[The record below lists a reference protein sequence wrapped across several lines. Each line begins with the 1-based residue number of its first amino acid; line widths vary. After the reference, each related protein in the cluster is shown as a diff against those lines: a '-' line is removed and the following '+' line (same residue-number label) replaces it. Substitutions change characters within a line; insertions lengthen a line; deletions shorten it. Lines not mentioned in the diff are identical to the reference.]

1 MMKTT
6 TTSIPQS
13 RHLHIQPKQG
23 HFTSVVVST
32 REVLATLS
40 AITAA
45 TAIVLLS
52 VLAAGVEFTNII
64 AASNWAL
71 GFVFLALAVDNRNS
85 KSVLQLLSGL
95 ALIGLAWLQA
105 NVSSDY
111 SIASGVLVATWVA
124 ISLFRQLR

>member
-6 TTSIPQS
+6 TTSISQS
-13 RHLHIQPKQG
+13 RHFYVQPKQG

-40 AITAA
+40 AVTAA
-45 TAIVLLS
+45 TAIILLS
-52 VLAAGVEFTNII
+52 ILAAGVEFTNII

-85 KSVLQLLSGL
+85 TPVLQLLSGL
-95 ALIGLAWLQA
+95 TLIGLAWLQA

-111 SIASGVLVATWVA
+111 AIASGVLVAAWVS
-124 ISLFRQLR
+124 ITLFRKLR

>member
-1 MMKTT
+1 MKTT

-13 RHLHIQPKQG
+13 RHFYIRPKQG
-23 HFTSVVVST
+23 HFMSVVIST

-40 AITAA
+40 AVTAA
-45 TAIVLLS
+45 TAIILLS
-52 VLAAGVEFTNII
+52 ILAAGVEFTNII

-85 KSVLQLLSGL
+85 TPVLQLLSGL
-95 ALIGLAWLQA
+95 TLIGLAWLQA

-111 SIASGVLVATWVA
+111 AIASGVLVAAWVA
-124 ISLFRQLR
+124 ITLFRKLR

>member
-1 MMKTT
+1 MKTT
-6 TTSIPQS
+6 ITSVPQS

-23 HFTSVVVST
+23 HFTSVFVST
-32 REVLATLS
+32 REVLAMLS

-52 VLAAGVEFTNII
+52 VLAAGVEFTNIT

-71 GFVFLALAVDNRNS
+71 GFVFLALAVDNRNL
-85 KSVLQLLSGL
+85 KAVLQLLSGL

-105 NVSSDY
+105 SVSSDY
-111 SIASGVLVATWVA
+111 AIVSGVLVAAWLA
-124 ISLFRQLR
+124 ITLFRRLR

>member
-13 RHLHIQPKQG
+13 RHFYIQPKQG
-23 HFTSVVVST
+23 HFMSVVIST

-40 AITAA
+40 AVTAA
-45 TAIVLLS
+45 TAIILLS
-52 VLAAGVEFTNII
+52 ILAAGVEFTNII

-85 KSVLQLLSGL
+85 TPVLQLLSGL
-95 ALIGLAWLQA
+95 TLIGLAWLQA

-111 SIASGVLVATWVA
+111 AIASGVLVAAWVA
-124 ISLFRQLR
+124 ITLFRKLR